1 MVVSIEE
8 LRMTAMNLRKE
19 GLNSQQIA
27 DELSLSQDTISWL
40 LAGSQGDERPSDVSI
55 GWRTIGV
62 RPSRISAIGTIMADV
77 ADEEL
82 GYDNIDTIVGVS
94 INGISFAHEVAR
106 ILDCEFTV
114 FRTTD
119 KGDGSGSL
127 SSKYGQVSG
136 KKVVIIDDVLSTGKP
151 FEYGP
156 NYLNSIGNIQ
166 HPVGYFLLPEFFF
179 SRIHNKINPVLF
191 YIISTS
197 IFCYSYTFSS
207 KLNNKFTLQK

>member
-1 MVVSIEE
+1 MILTGYLDRNGRQHRRTQNDCNESSKGG
-8 LRMTAMNLRKE
+8 A
-19 GLNSQQIA
+19 QQSADCGRIIA
-27 DELSLSQDTISWL
+27 FSDTISWL
-40 LAGSQGDERPSDVSI
+40 LAGSQGDERPSDVRI

-136 KKVVIIDDVLSTGKP
+136 LS
-151 FEYGP
+151 
-156 NYLNSIGNIQ
+156 L
-166 HPVGYFLLPEFFF
+166 
-179 SRIHNKINPVLF
+179 IHI
-191 YIISTS
+191 
-197 IFCYSYTFSS
+197 
-207 KLNNKFTLQK
+207 

>member
-27 DELSLSQDTISWL
+27 DELSLSQDIFH
-40 LAGSQGDERPSDVSI
+40 GSSLEVKVMNVERCGI

-94 INGISFAHEVAR
+94 INGISFAHEVA
-106 ILDCEFTV
+106 
-114 FRTTD
+114 
-119 KGDGSGSL
+119 
-127 SSKYGQVSG
+127 
-136 KKVVIIDDVLSTGKP
+136 
-151 FEYGP
+151 
-156 NYLNSIGNIQ
+156 
-166 HPVGYFLLPEFFF
+166 H
-179 SRIHNKINPVLF
+179 SRL
-191 YIISTS
+191 
-197 IFCYSYTFSS
+197 
-207 KLNNKFTLQK
+207 

>member
-8 LRMTAMNLRKE
+8 LRATAMNLRKE

-40 LAGSQGDERPSDVSI
+40 LAGTQSDDRPSDVRI

-62 RPSRISAIGTIMADV
+62 RPSRISAIGTIMADI

-82 GYDNIDTIVGVS
+82 SFEEIDTIVGVS
-94 INGISFAHEVAR
+94 INGISFVHEVAR

-114 FRTTD
+114 YRTTD

-127 SSKYGQVSG
+127 SNKYGQVSG
-136 KKVVIIDDVLSTGKP
+136 KKVVIIDDVLSTGKTVSKTIANIR
-151 FEYGP
+151 EAGGEVGLVIVLV
-156 NYLNSIGNIQ
+156 NKTMRNEIGDVPLRGVIRA
-166 HPVGYFLLPEFFF
+166 V
-179 SRIHNKINPVLF
+179 SV
-191 YIISTS
+191 
-197 IFCYSYTFSS
+197 
-207 KLNNKFTLQK
+207 

>member
-40 LAGSQGDERPSDVSI
+40 LAGSQGDEQPSDVRI

-62 RPSRISAIGTIMADV
+62 RPSRISAVGTIMADV

-114 FRTTD
+114 FRTTMTD
-119 KGDGSGSL
+119 LGHYQANMDRFL
-127 SSKYGQVSG
+127 ARNRNHRRR
-136 KKVVIIDDVLSTGKP
+136 IINRK
-151 FEYGP
+151 
-156 NYLNSIGNIQ
+156 NCQ
-166 HPVGYFLLPEFFF
+166 
-179 SRIHNKINPVLF
+179 
-191 YIISTS
+191 
-197 IFCYSYTFSS
+197 
-207 KLNNKFTLQK
+207 

>member
-19 GLNSQQIA
+19 VLNSQQIA

-40 LAGSQGDERPSDVSI
+40 LAGSQGDERPSDVRI

-106 ILDCEFTV
+106 ILDCEFPV

-136 KKVVIIDDVLSTGKP
+136 KKVVIIDDVLSTGKTVSKTIS
-151 FEYGP
+151 
-156 NYLNSIGNIQ
+156 SIKEAGGD
-166 HPVGYFLLPEFFF
+166 VGLV
-179 SRIHNKINPVLF
+179 IVLVNTTMRNE
-191 YIISTS
+191 IGDVPLRGVVRAVSV
-197 IFCYSYTFSS
+197 
-207 KLNNKFTLQK
+207 